1 MSPFY
6 SLELCIQ
13 RGISFLVPL
22 PFTSFLFS
30 AICKASSDNHFA
42 FLFLGDGFDY
52 HLLYNVKNFRP
63 WFFRHSL
70 LDLILWIYFSLP
82 SLLLF
87 GICIQMGLSFLISF
101 AFHVSLFSAICKASS
116 DNHFAFFHFFFL
128 GMVLIPA
135 SCKVSWT
142 SIHSSSVTL
151 TIRSKPFHLFVTFTV

>member
-82 SLLLF
+82 LYNHKRFDLGHTWMVLPTFFNLHMNLAIRSSWSELQSAPNLIFADCIELLQFWLQR
-87 GICIQMGLSFLISF
+87 IQSIWFLYWP
-101 AFHVSLFSAICKASS
+101 SS
-116 DNHFAFFHFFFL
+116 DVH
-128 GMVLIPA
+128 V
-135 SCKVSWT
+135 
-142 SIHSSSVTL
+142 
-151 TIRSKPFHLFVTFTV
+151 